1 MSNSNTMNKSMIR
14 TMTVTSLM
22 IAITIIMTF
31 TPMGTIP
38 LPIVS
43 VTIMFLPAIITVML
57 EGFLPG
63 FTVATTAGIASMV
76 RAYIMPTGIL
86 FPFIQNPLVS
96 VVPRMIIA
104 VVVFFVFQ
112 ALISTKVPRPV
123 AIGIAAAAGSIT
135 NTVGFLGMMWI
146 IYAAPLHAAVMSI
159 PGTPHVSV
167 WAFML
172 SIVTTNAVME
182 IVVNTIIATL
192 VVVALTKAK
201 LSKY

>member
-1 MSNSNTMNKSMIR
+1 
-14 TMTVTSLM
+14 M

-57 EGFLPG
+57 EGFVPG
-63 FTVATTAGIASMV
+63 LTVATTAGVASMI

-96 VVPRMIIA
+96 VLPRMLIA

-112 ALISTKVPRPV
+112 ALIRTKLPRP
-123 AIGIAAAAGSIT
+123 ATIGIAAAAGSIT

-172 SIVTTNAVME
+172 SIVTTNAIME

-192 VVVALTKAK
+192 VVMALTAAK